1 MGRDP
6 DLTAT
11 AAPYAKALFS
21 SNRCSGTCPAQQ
33 PTARQG
39 DTVLGFSQKETQ
51 PDGRPIYNS
60 RITKSY
66 LNYLKL
72 NWPQIDCNELIER
85 AGMTRYQ
92 IDDPA
97 HWFTQEQVD
106 RFHDLLVKK
115 TGAVDI
121 SRQAGRHVSS
131 SSGTGVARQYILGFV
146 GPALAYL
153 AAGKVV
159 DNFSRATVNTAKRLG
174 RNKIETTFTPLS
186 GVREKPYQCE
196 NRLGHLEALAEAFT
210 GKFARIDHP
219 ECFHRGDSRCRY
231 IVTWDNSQAFFW
243 QRIRSA
249 SLAAFVLFS
258 LFFWEFMSL
267 HHWLT
272 GGFIGLSV
280 LMALSL
286 IAAHYEKCDLIRTIQ
301 SQKAAAQEH
310 LEQLSARY
318 SHAQLVQE
326 IGQATSTAMEID
338 ALISAVVGV
347 ISKRLDFD
355 RGVIMLANS
364 DKSRLEYIDGFGYS
378 REHERLLRDNGF
390 HLDRTTARGFFV
402 RAFIEQKP
410 FLMQDV
416 QADQDHLSPR
426 SRALAQEMG
435 VKSLICVPIVYE
447 KVSCGILAVDTFKSK
462 RLLTQSDVNLLMGV
476 ASQTAISIAI
486 AGSFSRLQVSEEKY
500 RTILESIDDS
510 YFEVDLCGNL
520 TFFNESTCRMLGYG
534 RHELV
539 GMNYSRFMDTAT
551 AEKVFKT
558 FKAVFQTGQA
568 NRALD
573 WKMITK
579 DASECFAQALVSLIR
594 NAAGEP
600 IGFRG
605 LARDVTGQILA
616 EKERKM
622 LEARLQQAEKMK
634 AIGTLA
640 GGVAHDLN
648 NVLSGIVSY
657 PELLLMDLPADSP
670 LRKPILTIQK
680 SGEKASA
687 IVQDLLTL
695 ARRGV
700 ATSQVINLNQVLDE
714 YLKSP
719 EHLKMRSQHPT
730 VDITVD
736 TEPYLLNMIGS
747 PVHISKSLMNIVNN
761 AAEAMPSGG
770 QIRIKTENRY
780 ADRAVKGF
788 DTIAAGEYVILSIS
802 DDGIG
807 IPAADIE
814 RIFEP
819 FYTKKV
825 MGRSGSGLGMAV
837 VWGTVKDHGGSID
850 VKSRPQRGTTFT
862 LFFPVT
868 RKALERKNEPFAREK
883 YMGRQESILIVDDVV
898 EQREIA
904 SELLKKLGYT
914 VAAVASGE
922 AAVAHLK
929 KERVDLVI
937 LDMIMDPGMNG
948 LDTYRNILTLNP
960 RQKAVIA
967 SGFSETDLVREVQR
981 LGAGVYVKKPY
992 TTEEI
997 GVAVYQVLNA
1007 ANEPVPKTFPLAG

>member
-1 MGRDP
+1 MG
-6 DLTAT
+6 L
-11 AAPYAKALFS
+11 
-21 SNRCSGTCPAQQ
+21 
-33 PTARQG
+33 
-39 DTVLGFSQKETQ
+39 SQKEA
-51 PDGRPIYNS
+51 PAADGPIYNS

-66 LNYLKL
+66 LDYLKV
-72 NWPQIDCNELIER
+72 NWPGIDCDDLIDS

-97 HWFTQEQVD
+97 HWFTQDQVD
-106 RFHDLLVKK
+106 RFHDLILMK
-115 TGAVDI
+115 TGATDI
-121 SRQAGRHVSS
+121 SRQAGRQVSS
-131 SSGTGVARQYILGFV
+131 SGGSGAARQYFLGFV

-153 AAGKVV
+153 AAGKVA
-159 DNFSRATVNTAKRLG
+159 DKFSRATVNTAKRLG
-174 RNKIETTFTPLS
+174 PNKIETIFTPLP

-196 NRLGHLEALAEAFT
+196 NRLGVLEAMAEVFT
-210 GKFARIDHP
+210 GKFARVNHP
-219 ECFHRGDSRCRY
+219 ECFHRGDSCCRY
-231 IVTWDNSQAFFW
+231 IVTWDKSRAFFLK
-243 QRIRSA
+243 RTCHFA
-249 SLAAFVLFS
+249 STALL
-258 LFFWEFMSL
+258 LCLLIFWEYMSL

-272 GGFIGLSV
+272 GGFVGLSAV
-280 LMALSL
+280 MALAL
-286 IAAHYEKCDLIRTIQ
+286 ISAQFEKRDLIRTIR
-301 SQKAAAQEH
+301 SQKAAAREH

-318 SHAQLVQE
+318 NNAQLVQE
-326 IGQATSTAMEID
+326 IGQAISTAMEID
-338 ALISAVVGV
+338 ALASTVIAV

-355 RGVIMLANS
+355 RGVIMLANA
-364 DKSRLEYIDGFGYS
+364 DRSRLEYIAGFGYS

-390 HLDRTTARGFFV
+390 HLDRTEARGFFV
-402 RAFIEQKP
+402 RTFIDQKP

-416 QADQDHLSPR
+416 RADLDHLSPR
-426 SRALAQEMG
+426 SRAMAEEMG
-435 VKSLICVPIVYE
+435 VKSLVCVPIVYE
-447 KVSCGILAVDTFKSK
+447 KASCGILAVDTFKSK
-462 RLLTQSDVNLLMGV
+462 RLLTQSDVNLLLGV

-486 AGSFSRLQVSEEKY
+486 ASSFSRLQISEEKY

-510 YFEVDLCGNL
+510 YFEVDLGGNL
-520 TFFNESTCRMLGYG
+520 TFFNESTCRMLGYE
-534 RHELV
+534 RHEML
-539 GMNYSRFMDTAT
+539 GMNYSQFMDAAT

-573 WKMITK
+573 WKMIRK
-579 DASECFAQALVSLIR
+579 DKSECFAQALVSLIR
-594 NAAGEP
+594 NPAGEP
-600 IGFRG
+600 TGFRG
-605 LARDVTGQILA
+605 LARDVTGRILA

-700 ATSQVINLNQVLDE
+700 AVSQVINLNQVLDD
-714 YLKSP
+714 YVKSP
-719 EHLKMRSQHPT
+719 ECLKMRSQHPE
-730 VDITVD
+730 VDITVE
-736 TEPYLLNMIGS
+736 TEPHLLNMTGS

-761 AAEAMPSGG
+761 AAEAMPAGG

-780 ADRAVKGF
+780 ADRAIKGF
-788 DTIAAGEYVILSIS
+788 DTIAAGEYVVLSIS

-807 IPAADIE
+807 ISATDIE

-819 FYTKKV
+819 FYTKKM

-837 VWGTVKDHGGSID
+837 VWGTVKDHGGYID
-850 VKSRPQRGTTFT
+850 VSSRPQCGTTFT

-868 RKALERKNEPFAREK
+868 RKALDRKTPPFAREK
-883 YMGRQESILIVDDVV
+883 YMGRQESILIVDDVA

-904 SELLKKLGYT
+904 SEILKKLGYT

-922 AAVAHLK
+922 AAVAYVK
-929 KERVDLVI
+929 TAPVDLVI
-937 LDMIMDPGMNG
+937 LDMIMEPGMDG
-948 LDTYRNILTLNP
+948 LDTYRKILTLNP

-967 SGFSETDLVREVQR
+967 SGYSETDLVREVQR
-981 LGAGVYVKKPY
+981 LGAGIYVKKPY

-997 GVAVYQVLNA
+997 GVAVHRVLNDA
-1007 ANEPVPKTFPLAG
+1007 TGPVPKTFPLAG